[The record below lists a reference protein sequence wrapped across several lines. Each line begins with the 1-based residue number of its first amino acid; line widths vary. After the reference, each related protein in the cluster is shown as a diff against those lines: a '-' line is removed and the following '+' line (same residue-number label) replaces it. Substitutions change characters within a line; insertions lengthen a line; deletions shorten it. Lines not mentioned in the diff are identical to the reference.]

1 MEKNRIL
8 WVMLSAALFIVV
20 VLAGGLFF
28 LKPQVEEKIAV
39 NSGVAGVGR
48 DFDVFEY
55 VRGKSELP
63 GFVEKDEEPREMV
76 IVVGE
81 VEENGM
87 TRMEAEAK
95 GEALVIKGKQP
106 EKEAPSR
113 IVRPAVVKVAKPAE
127 IKPGEVKVKEYWI
140 QTGSYSS
147 HSRAEDMAA
156 MLTSQGL
163 SGRVTT
169 REVDGRTFFRVRIGP
184 YAEKAEAEKFL
195 SWVQDVKGLET
206 SYISLVYARRYI
218 P

>member
-8 WVMLSAALFIVV
+8 WVMLSAALFLVV

-28 LKPQVEEKIAV
+28 LKPQAEEEITADT
-39 NSGVAGVGR
+39 GVAGVGR

-63 GFVEKDEEPREMV
+63 GLEETDEGPQEMV

-81 VEENGM
+81 VEESGV
-87 TRMEAEAK
+87 TQLETEGK
-95 GEALVIKGKQP
+95 EESLVIKEKQP
-106 EKEAPSR
+106 PSVT
-113 IVRPAVVKVAKPAE
+113 VRPTVVKIAKPAE
-127 IKPGEVKVKEYWI
+127 VKPVEVKVKEYWI

-156 MLTSQGL
+156 MLTNQGL

-206 SYISLVYARRYI
+206 SYISLVFARRYI

>member
-8 WVMLSAALFIVV
+8 WVMLSAALFLVV

-28 LKPQVEEKIAV
+28 LKPQAEKEIAV
-39 NSGVAGVGR
+39 NTGVAGVGR

-63 GFVEKDEEPREMV
+63 GLKETDEGPQEMV

-81 VEENGM
+81 LEESGV
-87 TRMEAEAK
+87 TKLEKE
-95 GEALVIKGKQP
+95 ESPVIK
-106 EKEAPSR
+106 EKEPAPPAPSVT
-113 IVRPAVVKVAKPAE
+113 VRPTAVKIAKPV
-127 IKPGEVKVKEYWI
+127 EVKPRDVKEYWI

-156 MLTSQGL
+156 MLTNQGL

-169 REVDGRTFFRVRIGP
+169 RDVEGRTFFRVRIGP
-184 YAEKAEAEKFL
+184 YGQKEEAEKFL

>member
-8 WVMLSAALFIVV
+8 WVMFSAALFLVV

-28 LKPQVEEKIAV
+28 LKPQAEEEIAV
-39 NSGVAGVGR
+39 TTGVAGVGR

-63 GFVEKDEEPREMV
+63 GLEEKDEGPQEMV

-81 VEENGM
+81 VEESGV
-87 TRMEAEAK
+87 TQMEAEAK
-95 GEALVIKGKQP
+95 GKSPVIKEKQP
-106 EKEAPSR
+106 EKEAPSAT
-113 IVRPAVVKVAKPAE
+113 VRPAVVKAVKPAE
-127 IKPGEVKVKEYWI
+127 VKPREVKVKEYWI

-147 HSRAEDMAA
+147 HSRADDMAA
-156 MLTSQGL
+156 MLTNQGL

-184 YAEKAEAEKFL
+184 YTEKAEAEKFL

>member
-8 WVMLSAALFIVV
+8 WVMLSAAFFLVV

-28 LKPQVEEKIAV
+28 LKPLAEEEIAIDT
-39 NSGVAGVGR
+39 GVAGVGR

-63 GFVEKDEEPREMV
+63 GLEEKDEEPQEMV

-81 VEENGM
+81 VEESGVM
-87 TRMEAEAK
+87 QMEAEAK
-95 GEALVIKGKQP
+95 EETLVIKEKQP

-113 IVRPAVVKVAKPAE
+113 IVRPTVVKVAKPAE
-127 IKPGEVKVKEYWI
+127 VKPRKVKVKEYWI

-156 MLTSQGL
+156 MLTNQGL

-195 SWVQDVKGLET
+195 SWVHDVKGLET

>member
-8 WVMLSAALFIVV
+8 WVMLSAALFLVV

-28 LKPQVEEKIAV
+28 LKPKIEEEIAV
-39 NSGVAGVGR
+39 NTGVAGVGQ

-63 GFVEKDEEPREMV
+63 GLEEKDEGPQEMV
-76 IVVGE
+76 IVIGE
-81 VEENGM
+81 VEESGV
-87 TRMEAEAK
+87 TQMEAGAK
-95 GEALVIKGKQP
+95 EESPVIKEKQP
-106 EKEAPSR
+106 APPAPSVT
-113 IVRPAVVKVAKPAE
+113 VRPAVVKAVKPAE
-127 IKPGEVKVKEYWI
+127 VKPREVKVKEYWI

-147 HSRAEDMAA
+147 HFRAEDMAG
-156 MLTSQGL
+156 MLTNQGL

-195 SWVQDVKGLET
+195 SWVRDVKGLET

>member
-8 WVMLSAALFIVV
+8 WVMLSAALFLVV

-28 LKPQVEEKIAV
+28 LKPKAEEEIAV
-39 NSGVAGVGR
+39 NTGVAGVGR

-63 GFVEKDEEPREMV
+63 GLEGKDEGPQEMV

-81 VEENGM
+81 VEESGVTQM
-87 TRMEAEAK
+87 QAEVK
-95 GEALVIKGKQP
+95 EESPVIKEEQP
-106 EKEAPSR
+106 APPAPSR
-113 IVRPAVVKVAKPAE
+113 VARPAVVKVVKPAE
-127 IKPGEVKVKEYWI
+127 VKPREVKVKEYWI

-156 MLTSQGL
+156 MLTNQGL

-184 YAEKAEAEKFL
+184 YVEKAEAQKFL
-195 SWVQDVKGLET
+195 TWVKEVKGLET